1 MNLFF
6 VIFFT
11 VYGGM
16 HLYAFIKARNAFA
29 FEMRI
34 ALPLGFFMAAMV
46 LTPMIIRLIEKQGF
60 EIAARVF
67 SHTGYLWMGF
77 ILLFCS
83 AAAAIDLYRLI
94 VYMSSIVLRKDFSA
108 LSLSASYSFVLPLL
122 ISLAVTAYG
131 YLEAKDIR
139 TEKITIATSKLPA
152 SIGKVTIVQLSDV
165 HIGLIIREDRL
176 KAILSEVKKAQP
188 DMLVSTGDLVDG
200 QINKLNGLSDLF
212 REINP
217 QYGKFAV
224 TGNHEFYA
232 GLSQALEFTRNA
244 GFTMLRGE
252 YADGPITVAGV
263 DDPTVK
269 DPGLAGKT
277 SEEELLSGLDNKKF
291 ILLLKHRP
299 LVNKPSVGLFDLQ
312 LSGHTHK
319 GQLFPFSLLARFYYP
334 VAAGLAQLSGSSHL
348 YVNRGSG
355 TWGPPIRL
363 FSSPEITVIE
373 IVHKKGPLPG

>member
-1 MNLFF
+1 MSPFF
-6 VIFFT
+6 IIFFT
-11 VYGGM
+11 VYGAM
-16 HLYAFIKARNAFA
+16 HFYAFVKARNALA
-29 FEMRI
+29 FGLRV

-46 LTPMIIRLIEKQGF
+46 LTPMIIRLVEKQGL
-60 EIAARVF
+60 ETAARIF
-67 SHTGYLWMGF
+67 SYTGYLWMGF

-83 AAAAIDLYRLI
+83 AAAAFDLYRLI
-94 VYMSSIVLRKDFSA
+94 VYLSSLISRKD
-108 LSLSASYSFVLPLL
+108 LSFLYLSASYSFVLPLI
-122 ISLAVTAYG
+122 ISLAATSYG
-131 YLEAKDIR
+131 YFEAKDIR

-152 SIGKVTIVQLSDV
+152 SVGKITVVQISDL
-165 HIGLIIREDRL
+165 HIGLIIRENRL
-176 KAILSEVKKAQP
+176 KAILSEVKKAKP

-252 YADGPITVAGV
+252 YADGPITVAGL
-263 DDPTVK
+263 DDPAVK
-269 DPGLAGKT
+269 DTGLAGKT

-291 ILLLKHRP
+291 VLLLKHRP

-334 VAAGLAQLSGSSHL
+334 VAAGLAELSGSSHL

-373 IVHKKGPLPG
+373 IVHKKGS

>member
-1 MNLFF
+1 M
-6 VIFFT
+6 FFT

-16 HLYAFIKARNAFA
+16 HLYAFVRARKAFA
-29 FEMRI
+29 FGLRVG
-34 ALPLGFFMAAMV
+34 LPLVFFMAAMV
-46 LTPMIIRLIEKQGF
+46 LTPMIIRLVEKQGF
-60 EIAARVF
+60 ETAARIF
-67 SHTGYLWMGF
+67 SYTGYLWMGF

-83 AAAAIDLYRLI
+83 AAAAIDLYLLI
-94 VYMSSIVLRKDFSA
+94 VYLSILLSRKD
-108 LSLSASYSFVLPLL
+108 LSFLYLPASYSFMLPLL
-122 ISLAVTAYG
+122 ISLTAAGYG
-131 YLEAKDIR
+131 YFEAKDIR
-139 TEKITIATSKLPA
+139 TERITIATSKLPA
-152 SIGKVTIVQLSDV
+152 SVGKVTIVQLSDL

-232 GLSQALEFTRNA
+232 GLSQALDFTRNA
-244 GFTMLRGE
+244 GFTILRGKH
-252 YADGPITVAGV
+252 ADGPITVAGV
-263 DDPTVK
+263 DDPAVNE
-269 DPGLAGKT
+269 PGVTGKIT
-277 SEEELLSGLDNKKF
+277 EKELLSGLDNKKF

-334 VAAGLAQLSGSSHL
+334 VAAGHAELSGNSHL

-373 IVHKKGPLPG
+373 IVNKKGP